1 MQPTWLRYR
10 ERGSVFAYKF
20 IAQVALTLGRPV
32 ARLLLY
38 PICVY
43 YLAFSR
49 TTPRASRKYLAHVL
63 GRPPTLREVFEHHR
77 VFAAA
82 LLDRA
87 FLNAG
92 RYDQFD
98 VTCSDPALLQE
109 ILHGRKGWLMLGAH
123 IGSFELTR
131 AFAHKHGF
139 IVNMLMYEVNA
150 QKVASVMEALDKGQ
164 ARRIIP
170 IGRLDAMLRAKECLD
185 RGEMIGMLGDR
196 AVGTER
202 VVRVPF
208 FGENAEFPCGPF
220 LAAAALRVPV
230 IFFVAL
236 YRGGNRYEV
245 HFERFAEGGK
255 INRRDPAQLETW
267 VRRYA
272 ERLEHYCRVSPY
284 NWFNFFD
291 FWAHHEPPASDGDQP

>member
-1 MQPTWLRYR
+1 MQPSWLRYR
-10 ERGSVFAYKF
+10 ERGSVFAYKL
-20 IAQVALTLGRPV
+20 IARVGLTLGRKI

-49 TTPRASRKYLAHVL
+49 ITPRASRQYLTHVL

-77 VFAAA
+77 VFAAV

-98 VTCSDPALLQE
+98 VVCHDPELLQE
-109 ILHGRKGWLMLGAH
+109 ILHGRRGWLMLGAH

-131 AFAHKHGF
+131 AFAHQHDF

-150 QKVASVMEALDKGQ
+150 QKVASVMEALDKDQ

-170 IGRLDAMLRAKECLD
+170 IGRVDAMLRAKECLD

-230 IFFVAL
+230 IFFVAI

-245 HFERFAEGGK
+245 HFERFAEGAD
-255 INRRDPAQLETW
+255 ISRRDPAQLEDW

-272 ERLEHYCRVSPY
+272 GRLEHYCRESPY

-291 FWAHHEPPASDGDQP
+291 FWAPHPRPDGGGKP